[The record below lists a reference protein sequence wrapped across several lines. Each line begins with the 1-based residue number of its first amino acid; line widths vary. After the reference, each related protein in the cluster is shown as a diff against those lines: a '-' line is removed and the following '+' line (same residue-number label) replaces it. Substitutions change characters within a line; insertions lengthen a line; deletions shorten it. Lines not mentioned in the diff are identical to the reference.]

1 MGLKRFLFGEDTV
14 SEKADKIVKTKKM
27 TLLDKYLTIKK
38 LYIDY
43 FKYHLEY
50 DAKNSLYELHY
61 EKIYKNGVLQ
71 PVEYQK
77 LLQQETENLKFYN
90 VFCLCQQFNK
100 LIEQG
105 IDIKLLKSTKEE
117 FALDVINLTK
127 QCKFGK
133 NFDGLEFYHNK
144 EVRTKVLNNIKEFID
159 KITDKKQLDDEKT
172 M

>member
-61 EKIYKNGVLQ
+61 EKIYKNVA
-71 PVEYQK
+71 
-77 LLQQETENLKFYN
+77 
-90 VFCLCQQFNK
+90 
-100 LIEQG
+100 
-105 IDIKLLKSTKEE
+105 D
-117 FALDVINLTK
+117 ALTK
-127 QCKFGK
+127 AIEICRIITVFIG
-133 NFDGLEFYHNK
+133 NGLLLRNSRQDQTLILLVEVWLFYVT
-144 EVRTKVLNNIKEFID
+144 E
-159 KITDKKQLDDEKT
+159 
-172 M
+172 